1 MSDSLPELLHAA
13 RAWFDAA
20 SAAGWLDDAAR
31 AKLDAVEAACP
42 GDLFAHGARPLVVA
56 FFGGTGVGKSSLL
69 NRLAGTRLART
80 GAERPTSREL
90 TIYLHES
97 VPLANLPESLPA
109 DKVQVQRHASAA
121 LREVVWID
129 TPDVDSTAAENR
141 ALALA
146 CLPHVDLVVY
156 VVSPER
162 YRDDVGWRVLRER
175 GHRHGWM
182 FAMNRWDEG
191 DPKQRDDLGRM
202 LREAGF
208 ENPLI
213 FRTACPPRPPAFL
226 VADEFEDLKAA
237 IGELVSQHGVAELER
252 LGHAARL
259 AELRAAIEGAAAAL
273 GDDVT
278 WAKLH
283 ANLDAH
289 LQRARVALIEGAAWP
304 IATAAA
310 NFASGDASLL
320 RSVVRTARNALRED
334 GAGVRGLS
342 RGAARD
348 AGGDAAEKTHARG
361 LWVSLWDDWAASR
374 MAECVDALEIDLRR
388 ARVAPGPTRGR
399 LEAALA
405 GGEALVDRPVNDAL
419 RAALATPGTALQRAA
434 RQVTGFLTVLL
445 PGMALLLVAWRVIE
459 GYLGAAQAGGR
470 YLDSSFAV
478 HSVLFVLVAWLVPFG
493 LDRWLKPSLVA
504 AAAGGMRSGFELG
517 LEQLGEELRAGLVEA
532 ERSAEQ
538 MRGDARR
545 LCERVGVATPVG
557 LGANRES
564 SVGRVVR
571 RSTPEFTV
579 R

>member
-191 DPKQRDDLGRM
+191 DPRQRDDLGRM

-289 LQRARVALIEGAAWP
+289 LQRARVALIEGRRGRLRRRRRISRAAMRRCCARWCGRRGMRC
-304 IATAAA
+304 A
-310 NFASGDASLL
+310 
-320 RSVVRTARNALRED
+320 RTARACAACR
-334 GAGVRGLS
+334 
-342 RGAARD
+342 AAR
-348 AGGDAAEKTHARG
+348 R
-361 LWVSLWDDWAASR
+361 
-374 MAECVDALEIDLRR
+374 
-388 ARVAPGPTRGR
+388 
-399 LEAALA
+399 
-405 GGEALVDRPVNDAL
+405 
-419 RAALATPGTALQRAA
+419 ATPGAMRPKKRTRADC
-434 RQVTGFLTVLL
+434 GFRC
-445 PGMALLLVAWRVIE
+445 GMIGRRRAWPSASMRWRSTCGE
-459 GYLGAAQAGGR
+459 HGLRLGRRAGGSKR
-470 YLDSSFAV
+470 
-478 HSVLFVLVAWLVPFG
+478 H
-493 LDRWLKPSLVA
+493 
-504 AAAGGMRSGFELG
+504 
-517 LEQLGEELRAGLVEA
+517 
-532 ERSAEQ
+532 
-538 MRGDARR
+538 
-545 LCERVGVATPVG
+545 
-557 LGANRES
+557 
-564 SVGRVVR
+564 
-571 RSTPEFTV
+571 
-579 R
+579 